1 MARRNPYTT
10 TERSTVLKWLQQF
23 PDNIRHAISKAAEEL
38 TARTAEELIAR
49 TAEELI
55 ARTATSLTTQY
66 YSVWR
71 NEEDFRALTVGSKE
85 GFTHNIKNTPRV
97 EGVFPEERVLNSV
110 GWLVKNFLN
119 LSSKEQK
126 QFTDILVSI
135 GTINIANPVIKG
147 NNNKV
152 SIR

>member
-23 PDNIRHAISKAAEEL
+23 PDNISHAMSKAAEEL
-38 TARTAEELIAR
+38 TTRTAA
-49 TAEELI
+49 
-55 ARTATSLTTQY
+55 SLTTQY
-66 YSVWR
+66 YGVWKK
-71 NEEDFRALTVGSKE
+71 EEDFRALTIGSKE

-97 EGVFPEERVLNSV
+97 EGVFPEERSLNTV
-110 GWLVKNFLN
+110 GWLIKNFLN
-119 LSSKEQK
+119 MSSKEQK

-147 NNNKV
+147 NKNKV
-152 SIR
+152 SIK

>member
-1 MARRNPYTT
+1 MRVNSYTT
-10 TERSTVLKWLQQF
+10 TERTIVLKWLQQY
-23 PDNIRHAISKAAEEL
+23 PDNLRHAFKKASEEIG
-38 TARTAEELIAR
+38 TRASR
-49 TAEELI
+49 
-55 ARTATSLTTQY
+55 SLAVKY
-66 YSVWR
+66 YTCWK
-71 NEEDFRALTVGSKE
+71 NEEDFMAISVGSKE
-85 GFTHNIKNTPRV
+85 GFTQNVKNTKRV
-97 EGVFPEERVLNSV
+97 EGIFPEERTLNSV

-152 SIR
+152 SIK

>member
-1 MARRNPYTT
+1 MRTNLYTA
-10 TERSTVLKWLQQF
+10 TERTIVLKWLQQY
-23 PDNIRHAISKAAEEL
+23 PDNLKYAFEKASEEIG
-38 TARTAEELIAR
+38 TRSNR
-49 TAEELI
+49 
-55 ARTATSLTTQY
+55 SLAVKY
-66 YSVWR
+66 YTCWK
-71 NEEDFRALTVGSKE
+71 NEEDFMAVTVGSKK
-85 GFTHNIKNTPRV
+85 GFTQNVKNTKRV
-97 EGVFPEERVLNSV
+97 EGIFPEERTLNSV

-152 SIR
+152 SIK